1 MMATRPARTREPEEL
16 LSAEFMTRLEQL
28 EILSRKIFVGRMKG
42 ERRSKKKGE
51 SVEFADY
58 RNYVVGDD
66 LRFLDWNI
74 YARLERLLLKL
85 FQEEEDL
92 SVTVLFDISK
102 SMDWGTPH
110 KGLYVKRVAAALAYI
125 GLVNY
130 DRVSLYGY
138 SSTLAHEMRG
148 IRGRR
153 LVSQVIQFL
162 DRIEYGG
169 ASDFTAVAK
178 RFAKRVTHKGVVIV
192 LGDFLDKGGYAEGL
206 RFLLGRDYDL
216 YVIQTLSPEEVD
228 PGLTGDLRLRDVE
241 DDDLAEVTIS
251 AALLKRYKANLQSYC
266 QELKDYCTR
275 RGITYL
281 FTSTRVEFDVLVM
294 SYLRHRGLIR

>member
-1 MMATRPARTREPEEL
+1 MATAPTRQRDDEQL
-16 LSAEFMTRLEQL
+16 LSPEFMTKLEQL

-42 ERRSKKKGE
+42 ERRSKRRGE

-74 YARLERLLLKL
+74 YARLEKLLLKL
-85 FQEEEDL
+85 FMEEEDL
-92 SVTVLFDISK
+92 NVTVLFDCSK
-102 SMDWGTPH
+102 SMDWGKPT

-138 SSTLAHEMRG
+138 SNTLAHEMRG
-148 IRGRR
+148 VRGRR
-153 LVSQVIQFL
+153 FIGQVVKFL
-162 DRIEYGG
+162 EGVPLEGY
-169 ASDFTAVAK
+169 SNFTAVAK
-178 RFAKRVTHKGVVIV
+178 RFAIRHTTKGVVV
-192 LGDFLDKGGYAEGL
+192 LLSDFMDKSGYAEGL
-206 RFLLGRDYDL
+206 RYLLGRNLDL
-216 YVIQTLSPEEVD
+216 YVIHILSPEEID
-228 PGLTGDLRLRDVE
+228 PALAGDLKLRDVE

-251 AALLKRYKANLQSYC
+251 KPLLDKYKANLQSYC
-266 QELKDYCTR
+266 GELKDYCTR

-281 FTSTRVEFDVLVM
+281 FTSTRVAFDVLVLA
-294 SYLRHRGLIR
+294 YLRQRGLLR